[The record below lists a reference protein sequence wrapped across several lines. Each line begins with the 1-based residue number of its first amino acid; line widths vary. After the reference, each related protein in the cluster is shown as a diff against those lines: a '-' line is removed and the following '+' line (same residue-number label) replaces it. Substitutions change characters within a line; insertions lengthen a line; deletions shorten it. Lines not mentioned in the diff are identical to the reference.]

1 MRGKRRSVPWHD
13 GAPHATVCD
22 VRYGTMFLA
31 LGSLSLLAQA
41 AEAQSSW
48 SVPGPDDRITLAG
61 DLGHY
66 VDEQLASQLRVTTLR
81 VDGAYAFDAEL
92 ALEARMGLVL
102 LASGASVGEDDLVAR
117 PGNPTALLGL
127 RGGREGLRYRAAV
140 GGAAP
145 LAVVDKEGDGRLH
158 RAAYN
163 HAAALSGLFDLSLW
177 AHSHGSALVSG
188 LLDMHVIDRSWL
200 TVELEPTVLIPARTL
215 YLDQDVQLLLPLG
228 VGFGT
233 RGGPFAYGLRAQGVT
248 TVFGDSD
255 AFAFSL
261 GPWARFEVDRMF
273 AQASYLANLF
283 EPLAGARGPGIW
295 ALHFSGGGA
304 L

>member
-1 MRGKRRSVPWHD
+1 
-13 GAPHATVCD
+13 VCG
-22 VRYGTMFLA
+22 VRYGTLYSA
-31 LGSLSLLAQA
+31 LGSLTLLAQA
-41 AEAQSSW
+41 PQAAHAQSSW
-48 SVPGPDDRITLAG
+48 SVPGRDDEITLAA

-66 VDEQLASQLRVTTLR
+66 VDEQFESQLRVTTLR
-81 VDGAYAFDAEL
+81 FDGAYAFDHEL

-102 LASGASVGEDDLVAR
+102 LSSGTSMGADDLVAR
-117 PGNPTALLGL
+117 PGNPTVLLGL
-127 RGGREGLRYRAAV
+127 RGGREGLRYRGAI

-145 LAVVDKEGDGRLH
+145 LAVVSKEGEGRLH

-188 LLDMHVIDRSWL
+188 LLDLHVIDKSWL
-200 TVELEPTVLIPARTL
+200 TLELEPTVLIPARTL
-215 YLDQDVQLLLPLG
+215 YLDQSVELLLPLG

-233 RGGPFAYGLRAQGVT
+233 RGGPIDYGVRVQGVT

-261 GPWARFEVDRMF
+261 GPWVRLEVDRMF

>member
-1 MRGKRRSVPWHD
+1 MCV
-13 GAPHATVCD
+13 
-22 VRYGTMFLA
+22 VRYGTLYLA
-31 LGSLSLLAQA
+31 LGSLTLLALAQA
-41 AEAQSSW
+41 AQAPELRAQSSW
-48 SVPGPDDRITLAG
+48 SVPGRDDRITLAG

-66 VDEQLASQLRVTTLR
+66 VDEQFESQLRVTTLR
-81 VDGAYAFDAEL
+81 VDGAYAFDEQL
-92 ALEARMGLVL
+92 ALEARMGMVL
-102 LASGASVGEDDLVAR
+102 LASAASMGEDDVVVR

-140 GGAAP
+140 GASAP
-145 LAVVDKEGDGRLH
+145 LAVVDKDGDGRLH

-188 LLDMHVIDRSWL
+188 LLDLHVIDKSWL
-200 TVELEPTVLIPARTL
+200 TLELEPTVLIPARTL

-233 RGGPFAYGLRAQGVT
+233 RGGPFDFGLRAQAVT

-261 GPWARFEVDRMF
+261 GPWVRLELDRMF

-295 ALHFSGGGA
+295 ALHFAGGGA